1 MTEVH
6 DSTTTGATP
15 EPAPT
20 PAFAYGDGGADVG
33 GEDEPEFRPR
43 PRRRAHALTFA
54 LGGSLLI
61 AAGFFGGVL
70 LQKHE
75 DHGSTSAA
83 SARNALAG
91 RFAGLTGGA
100 TGATGTTLA
109 GGTGGG
115 GAATGGGGGRGF
127 GGFGGGGGAG
137 GAGAVT
143 GTVKLVDG
151 TNVYVTDT
159 GGNVVKIATGPSS
172 QLTKTDPATTKD
184 VAPGDVVIV
193 RGTPNSD
200 GSYTAQT
207 LVISSAA
214 ALGG

>member
-6 DSTTTGATP
+6 DSTTA
-15 EPAPT
+15 
-20 PAFAYGDGGADVG
+20 GDD
-33 GEDEPEFRPR
+33 EEPEFRPR
-43 PRRRAHALTFA
+43 PRRRAHALTFVLGAA
-54 LGGSLLI
+54 LLV

-75 DHGSTSAA
+75 DHGNTSAA
-83 SARNALAG
+83 SGRGTLAS
-91 RFAGLTGGA
+91 RFAGLNGGTG
-100 TGATGTTLA
+100 TGATGTTVA
-109 GGTGGG
+109 GGTAAGG
-115 GAATGGGGGRGF
+115 GAGGGGGGRGF
-127 GGFGGGGGAG
+127 GGFGGGAG
-137 GAGAVT
+137 GGGAVT
-143 GTVKLVDG
+143 GTVELVDG
-151 TNVYVTDT
+151 SNVYVTDT
-159 GGNVVKIATGPSS
+159 SGNVVKIATGPSS

-207 LVISSAA
+207 LVISSAS

>member
-1 MTEVH
+1 MTEIH
-6 DSTTTGATP
+6 DSVD
-15 EPAPT
+15 
-20 PAFAYGDGGADVG
+20 GD
-33 GEDEPEFRPR
+33 DEPEFRPR

-54 LGGSLLI
+54 LGGAFLI
-61 AAGFFGGVL
+61 AAGFLGGVL

-83 SARNALAG
+83 SSRSALAG
-91 RFAGLTGGA
+91 RFAGAG
-100 TGATGTTLA
+100 TGATGTTVA
-109 GGTGGG
+109 GGTVGGGTGGG
-115 GAATGGGGGRGF
+115 VGRGF
-127 GGFGGGGGAG
+127 GGLGGGGGG
-137 GAGAVT
+137 GGGAVT

-159 GGNVVKIATGPSS
+159 NGNVVKIATGPSS
-172 QLTKTDPATTKD
+172 QLSKTDPATTKD

>member
-6 DSTTTGATP
+6 DGVD
-15 EPAPT
+15 
-20 PAFAYGDGGADVG
+20 GD
-33 GEDEPEFRPR
+33 DEPEFRPR
-43 PRRRAHALTFA
+43 ARRRAHALTFV
-54 LGGSLLI
+54 LGGALLI

-83 SARNALAG
+83 SGRGALAA
-91 RFAGLTGGA
+91 RFAGLNGGTG
-100 TGATGTTLA
+100 TGATGTTVA
-109 GGTGGG
+109 GGTGAGAGAGAGG
-115 GAATGGGGGRGF
+115 SGRGF
-127 GGFGGGGGAG
+127 GGFG

-151 TNVYVTDT
+151 SNVYVTDT
-159 GGNVVKIATGPSS
+159 SGNVVKIATGPSS

-207 LVISSAA
+207 LVISSAS

>member
-6 DSTTTGATP
+6 DR
-15 EPAPT
+15 
-20 PAFAYGDGGADVG
+20 D
-33 GEDEPEFRPR
+33 DEPEFRPR
-43 PRRRAHALTFA
+43 PRRRARALTFA
-54 LGGSLLI
+54 LGGALLI
-61 AAGFFGGVL
+61 AAGFLGGVL

-91 RFAGLTGGA
+91 RFAGAG
-100 TGATGTTLA
+100 TGATGTTVA
-109 GGTGGG
+109 GG
-115 GAATGGGGGRGF
+115 TGGGGGRGF
-127 GGFGGGGGAG
+127 GGFGGGGAG

-159 GGNVVKIATGPSS
+159 SGNVVKIATGPTS